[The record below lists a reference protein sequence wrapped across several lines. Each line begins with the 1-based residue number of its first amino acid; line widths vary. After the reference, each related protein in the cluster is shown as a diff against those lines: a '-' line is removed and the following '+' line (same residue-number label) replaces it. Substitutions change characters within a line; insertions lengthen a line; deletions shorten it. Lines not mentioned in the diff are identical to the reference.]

1 LRPISLRLWAE
12 LIQYHYMLMIPRL
25 RSTRRMLPLAFAA
38 ALAACKSVEV
48 PKVPGI
54 TPYRM
59 VIQQGNY
66 VSPEMVAQ
74 LKPGMTKEQVRYVLG
89 TPLLTD
95 IFHADRWDYVFYREM
110 PDGSR
115 EQRNLSVIF
124 EDGKLAR
131 VIGDLLPPEGAAAA
145 KPAEAKPAAE
155 TKPAA
160 EAKPAA
166 GVKPEVE
173 APKEQP
179 AAAPAPKGTTQNWRA
194 ASDVEAEKER
204 AEAAGKPTVS
214 ADEAAK
220 EAAPARPTEDKSE
233 EDRSGEA
240 KKERGFFGRLLE
252 KIGL

>member
-1 LRPISLRLWAE
+1 MVARFRS
-12 LIQYHYMLMIPRL
+12 IPRL
-25 RSTRRMLPLAFAA
+25 LPLALGA

-48 PKVPGI
+48 PKVPGV

-74 LKPGMTKEQVRYVLG
+74 LKVGMTKEQVRYVLG

-110 PDGSR
+110 PNGKR

-124 EDGKLAR
+124 ENDKLAR
-131 VIGDLLPPEGAAAA
+131 VIGDILGPESLEP
-145 KPAEAKPAAE
+145 KAAE

-160 EAKPAA
+160 EPGAAKPAA
-166 GVKPEVE
+166 ATPATEAKPAAESKPAAE
-173 APKEQP
+173 AAKAEQP
-179 AAAPAPKGTTQNWRA
+179 AAPKGTTQNWRA
-194 ASDVEAEKER
+194 ASDIEAEKAR
-204 AEAAGKPTVS
+204 DEAAGKATVS
-214 ADEAAK
+214 ADEPAKKPAANAQPADGKSEAAK
-220 EAAPARPTEDKSE
+220 PE
-233 EDRSGEA
+233 EGKPEEA